1 MGLPP
6 PIKPFTGFLSS
17 FKPENLQIM
26 CIFREIVFYV
36 LKPILIMGETMRQS
50 LKIFT
55 VFGIPIEL
63 HISFLF
69 LMLIIYI
76 IAFLNIIPGLN
87 VLMAVLI
94 TLLFV
99 TVVIHELGH
108 SYVAQRYGVNI
119 KSIVLLPIGGVSS
132 MEEIPSDPGQE
143 FRIAVAG
150 PAVNFA
156 IAAAGYAVVFALGSF
171 MPKDVSSTIYYF
183 SLLNLV
189 LGAFNLL
196 PAFPM
201 DGGRVLRAYLA
212 GKMSYVRAT
221 ELAATVGKQLAIV
234 MAIVGIFFNIFLI
247 LIGIFIYMGAEQE
260 YRSILISTLLEGV
273 LVQDIMT
280 RKVKTLKPTDSI
292 GETLDLMFQEKH
304 MGYPVT
310 DGKEILGIV
319 TFHDISR
326 IPENMKDS
334 SVDSVMTKN
343 LVLTRPGEQVFEALK
358 KLNKHGIGRL
368 PVVDNDELVGIISKT
383 DVTRSLEILNL
394 KLS

>member
-1 MGLPP
+1 MPV
-6 PIKPFTGFLSS
+6 KS
-17 FKPENLQIM
+17 
-26 CIFREIVFYV
+26 
-36 LKPILIMGETMRQS
+36 ILIWVKIMRQS

-55 VFGIPIEL
+55 VFGIPIKL

-76 IAFLNIIPGLN
+76 FAFLNVVPGLN
-87 VLMAVLI
+87 ILMAVLI

-99 TVVIHELGH
+99 TVVIHELSH
-108 SYVAQRYGVNI
+108 SYVAQRYGVTI
-119 KSIVLLPIGGVSS
+119 KDIVLLPIGGVSS
-132 MEEIPSDPGQE
+132 MEDIPSDPGQE

-156 IAAAGYAVVFALGSF
+156 IAAAGYAVVFALGNF
-171 MPKDVSSTIYYF
+171 MPTDISSTIYYF

-212 GKMSYVRAT
+212 GRMSYVRAT
-221 ELAATVGKQLAIV
+221 ELAATVGKQLAIL
-234 MAIVGIFFNIFLI
+234 MAITGIFFNIFLI
-247 LIGIFIYMGAEQE
+247 LIGIFIYIGAEQE
-260 YRSILISTLLEGV
+260 YRSILMSTLLEGV
-273 LVQDIMT
+273 TVQDIMT
-280 RKVKTLKPTDSI
+280 RNVKTLKPTTSI
-292 GETLDLMFQEKH
+292 NETLDLMFREKH

-310 DGKEILGIV
+310 DEKQLLGIV
-319 TFHDISR
+319 TFHDLSK
-326 IPENMKDS
+326 IPENMKNS
-334 SVDSVMTKN
+334 PVDGIMTRK
-343 LVLTRPGEQVFEALK
+343 LVVSHPAEQVFESLK

-368 PVVDNDELVGIISKT
+368 PVVDNDELVGIVSKT
-383 DVTRSLEILNL
+383 DVMRSLEILNL